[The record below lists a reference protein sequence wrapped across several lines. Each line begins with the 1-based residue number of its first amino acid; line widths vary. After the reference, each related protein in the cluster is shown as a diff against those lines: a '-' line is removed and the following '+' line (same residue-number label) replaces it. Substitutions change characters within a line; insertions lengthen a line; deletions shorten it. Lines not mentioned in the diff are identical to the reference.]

1 MDKDE
6 GNDGRYQLIGSMT
19 LKDGETWFADPID
32 AFGDVSEKKPNHDFY
47 GWALTNSASAD
58 ILINI
63 DKSINKWNEQT
74 LDSSIHTYTFYAI
87 CPIHKWS
94 VKYYYKDNTLIEEK
108 KIPHGNYAVMSTII
122 PWKDDSDLP
131 LDQTYKFLGYSRSAT
146 ASSAIKLEEY
156 MITEDTTFYAVFDNN
171 PINVYEDIHLEYF
184 TPSTQDISSRYIDN
198 LDTRWSLDNGIVL
211 ALNKKVKG
219 KLTVPAFFTVDGVEK
234 RVMGIDATFGTPGDL
249 WCSTLEDV
257 KRLTDPKGKTEGILN
272 GYDSVLVPVC
282 YGENLTHVFFQKFE
296 ENG

>member
-1 MDKDE
+1 MTVDDERNPSITYYVDNGHYGLEPYTYTNFDAWTVKVGNGEIYRKDETILEDKINQITDLAMFKEFISDKKWIKNSSKNIPDISGIIYINNTETIKESELRNIIQVAYPNLTIFCANVEQGYTARFVIMDEDE
-6 GNDGRYQLIGSMT
+6 GNDGHYQLIGSMT

-74 LDSSIHTYTFYAI
+74 LDSNIHTYTFYAI

-108 KIPHGNYAVMSTII
+108 KIPHGKYAEMSTII

-131 LDQTYKFLGYSRSAT
+131 L
-146 ASSAIKLEEY
+146 E
-156 MITEDTTFYAVFDNN
+156 
-171 PINVYEDIHLEYF
+171 
-184 TPSTQDISSRYIDN
+184 
-198 LDTRWSLDNGIVL
+198 
-211 ALNKKVKG
+211 
-219 KLTVPAFFTVDGVEK
+219 
-234 RVMGIDATFGTPGDL
+234 
-249 WCSTLEDV
+249 
-257 KRLTDPKGKTEGILN
+257 
-272 GYDSVLVPVC
+272 
-282 YGENLTHVFFQKFE
+282 
-296 ENG
+296 